1 MSEFAMGKHPKMRTE
16 DFCAEAYNLVRY
28 IAGEPYRP
36 VKAALYRATIRLSV
50 YLSVSDRRV
59 KDLWYGEA
67 RLIRAEEMDALRL
80 AADDVRRKIEA
91 GRDALRGLAG
101 VYRGAAERLRAIDP
115 AFHSIEILRLERLAG
130 EIGAGDRPGTAGA
143 SPLGNAHPKGEDT
156 LG

>member
-1 MSEFAMGKHPKMRTE
+1 MSEFAVGKHPKMRTE
-16 DFCAEAYNLVRY
+16 DFCTEAYNLVRY

-36 VKAALYRATIRLSV
+36 VKAALSRATIRLST

-80 AADDVRRKIEA
+80 AAEDVRRKIEA

-101 VYRGAAERLRAIDP
+101 VYRNAAERLRAID
-115 AFHSIEILRLERLAG
+115 ATFHCIEIARLERLADG
-130 EIGAGDRPGTAGA
+130 I
-143 SPLGNAHPKGEDT
+143 SPLGRPGIAAAAPVGIPALPSKGRD
-156 LG
+156 G